1 MQLTARIVFMQKCFL
16 SARQPLVHAQR
27 SVHWQEAVW
36 GIFLRQI
43 NTVPNVRNSL
53 IYSDIQCQHSWHNTF
68 STCRS
73 RKCTRVQFS
82 YKKCYIHFFQTE
94 NTSYHSFWL
103 WMEKTFIFK
112 TWFPT
117 FFFFFCLMYPYNRW
131 ATDAFE
137 LILKWKLFSTI
148 NCIKVDI
155 VTSVSSY
162 KE

>member
-1 MQLTARIVFMQKCFL
+1 MQKCFL
-16 SARQPLVHAQR
+16 SARQPLVFPSHARR
-27 SVHWQEAVW
+27 SVHRQEAVW

-43 NTVPNVRNSL
+43 NTVPNVRNSFGDL
-53 IYSDIQCQHSWHNTF
+53 QCRHSWQNTF
-68 STCRS
+68 STFRR
-73 RKCTRVQFS
+73 RKWTRVQFS

-94 NTSYHSFWL
+94 NTPYHFFL
-103 WMEKTFIFK
+103 TVNGKTFIFK

-117 FFFFFCLMYPYNRW
+117 FFFFFCLMYPCNRW

-137 LILKWKLFSTI
+137 LILKWKVFSTI

-155 VTSVSSY
+155 VTSVSSF